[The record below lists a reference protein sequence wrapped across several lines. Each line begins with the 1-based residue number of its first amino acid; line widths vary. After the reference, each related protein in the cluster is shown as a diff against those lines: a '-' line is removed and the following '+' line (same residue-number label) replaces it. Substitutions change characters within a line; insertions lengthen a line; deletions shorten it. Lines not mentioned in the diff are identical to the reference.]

1 MSNIGN
7 RIIIDQLPSLNETP
21 EGFNNKP
28 QHAVHVKLF
37 TVFVENIN
45 KDEYIYFN
53 FDFYQSF
60 KQH

>member
-45 KDEYIYFN
+45 KDEYIF
-53 FDFYQSF
+53 
-60 KQH
+60 